1 MLLVDPTLHCCHESD
16 MLGRTAGDY
25 LARLRLAF
33 AMPGVGNL
41 AEASLDWT
49 AEQWLVVGSTGGM
62 LRRP

>member
-1 MLLVDPTLHCCHESD
+1 

-25 LARLRLAF
+25 LARLRRAF